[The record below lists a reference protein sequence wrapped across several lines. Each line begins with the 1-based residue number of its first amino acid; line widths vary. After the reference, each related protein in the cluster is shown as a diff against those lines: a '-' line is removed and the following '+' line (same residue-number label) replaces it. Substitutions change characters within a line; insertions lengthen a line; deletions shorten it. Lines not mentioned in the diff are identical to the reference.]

1 MTVRCDFFDANSA
14 LVEDSFTFVKGS
26 NLVLTSIDATT
37 NTALKPG
44 DVGVFEVF
52 TSIDSSA
59 YATFDCN
66 YSFDLA
72 NDTREPDAKLELLGP
87 INVQGDFFDDV
98 EYLGRVENTGT
109 KGLVFGQIYVVTRD
123 TTDSIVDVGTTF
135 VNGDTVTLASINST
149 TDTALDIGS
158 SGTFSVRT
166 SVPLATYGQHSVFL
180 GWDDSEISNGT
191 ARSRSTFTTIN
202 KMRND
207 YLSTEKRLASD

>member
-1 MTVRCDFFDANSA
+1 MYDVTGLAA
-14 LVEDSFTFVKGS
+14 LTLLIAESDPKQKDVIIR
-26 NLVLTSIDATT
+26 LVMSML
-37 NTALKPG
+37 ALP
-44 DVGVFEVF
+44 DQ
-52 TSIDSSA
+52 D
-59 YATFDCN
+59 D
-66 YSFDLA
+66 SFDLG

-87 INVQGDFFDDV
+87 INVQGDFFDGV
-98 EYLGRVENTGT
+98 EYLGRVENTST

-123 TTDSIVDVGTTF
+123 STDSIVDVSTTF

-149 TDTALDIGS
+149 TDTALDVGS

-207 YLSTEKRLASD
+207 YLSTEKHIASN